1 MAARRSQAAA
11 LATADTGANQGQA
24 EPTAGY
30 WRVTHVW
37 LVSGQSLKTHGGM
50 LPQPIREGGN
60 TKLTIEAGSLV
71 IERTANQGHKQ
82 RIQVPLSAVVLES
95 EWVDG

>member
-1 MAARRSQAAA
+1 MAAKA
-11 LATADTGANQGQA
+11 LPATSGR
-24 EPTAGY
+24 
-30 WRVTHVW
+30 WKLTHIW

-50 LPQPIREGGN
+50 LPQPIREDGN

-71 IERTANQGHKQ
+71 IERTANQGHRQ

>member
-1 MAARRSQAAA
+1 MAARKSQAES
-11 LATADTGANQGQA
+11 LAGQAVGSNQGQA
-24 EPTAGY
+24 EPTAGH
-30 WRVTHVW
+30 WQVTHVW

-60 TKLTIEAGSLV
+60 TKLSIEAGSLV